1 MAPETTRAPA
11 TTWAERARW
20 ALPILSGAR
29 AVLLLSALTV
39 GSVGAAGL
47 CLIACYGLIERKAWG
62 SWLAG
67 ALAVAC
73 SLWDG
78 LMMLASLMGW
88 AESPALVLQGLA
100 CAVDLALC
108 AGILVMLLL
117 ADGARRPAAGST
129 PSEIGR

>member
-1 MAPETTRAPA
+1 MVPEVTQAPA

-20 ALPILSGAR
+20 ALPILCGVR
-29 AVLLLSALTV
+29 AILLLTALTA

-67 ALAVAC
+67 SLAVVC

-78 LMMLASLMGW
+78 LSLLALLVGRS
-88 AESPALVLQGLA
+88 EPPALLLQGLV
-100 CAVDLALC
+100 CAIDLALC
-108 AGILVMLLL
+108 AGILALLL
-117 ADGARRPAAGST
+117 IADSARRPAV
-129 PSEIGR
+129 GR